1 MQRPRPWSHFIHP
14 QKVELLLQQ
23 GPTWINRSSLAGP
36 SVRFDQCRPRSPIVS
51 SSKSVLAASRRVPGP
66 STPFDTECCQS
77 QVQQRG
83 VEATQE
89 VLQALLDGVEPDSGG
104 MANATLKS
112 REASF
117 EKLDFQKLQNEA
129 GSSVSKLL
137 EKIKFFSE
145 KSCFEASRSSFLEVQ
160 KLILEASF

>member
-1 MQRPRPWSHFIHP
+1 MISIH
-14 QKVELLLQQ
+14 VFV
-23 GPTWINRSSLAGP
+23 ISS
-36 SVRFDQCRPRSPIVS
+36 
-51 SSKSVLAASRRVPGP
+51 
-66 STPFDTECCQS
+66 
-77 QVQQRG
+77 
-83 VEATQE
+83 
-89 VLQALLDGVEPDSGG
+89 
-104 MANATLKS
+104 LKS

-117 EKLDFQKLQNEA
+117 EKLDFEKLQNEA

>member
-1 MQRPRPWSHFIHP
+1 MLSRLEAI
-14 QKVELLLQQ
+14 
-23 GPTWINRSSLAGP
+23 
-36 SVRFDQCRPRSPIVS
+36 
-51 SSKSVLAASRRVPGP
+51 ASR
-66 STPFDTECCQS
+66 S
-77 QVQQRG
+77 Q
-83 VEATQE
+83 AI
-89 VLQALLDGVEPDSGG
+89 AS
-104 MANATLKS
+104 TLKS

-117 EKLDFQKLQNEA
+117 EKLDFEKLQNEA